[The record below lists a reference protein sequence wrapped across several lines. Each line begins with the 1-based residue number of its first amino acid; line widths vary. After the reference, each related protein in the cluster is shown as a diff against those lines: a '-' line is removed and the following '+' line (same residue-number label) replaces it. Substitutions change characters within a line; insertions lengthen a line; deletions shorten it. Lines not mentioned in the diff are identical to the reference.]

1 MCLIQILGSLLTKSL
16 DEDERDALLHQ
27 LSHITNAGSELIDT
41 IINMNPSNKDDLLL
55 ILGALARNN
64 DAAIQSKVVNELTRR
79 LDAAKLSGNSSEYIV
94 TINYALGNTGSRLAI
109 NALLSNLDHDD
120 LDTQVAVIRSLEVH
134 LDQPA
139 VQQALITL
147 LATITEDKVLE
158 EVLMILKDG
167 FNSNVFKNPNVH
179 MLNAVVNA
187 TIRLENPNLYELL
200 IDYLAVVGTDE
211 ALRNIIIIMQQD
223 NYGEVMHE
231 HSDGDTRVKRGWD
244 TTSSFYN
251 LIASYYDRRRDVL
264 TYPRYKS
271 YLMGRNYGIR
281 SLYFQIGA
289 GSFAGTYC
297 STTTKRMKLFN
308 KVAARVIVLGHTL
321 EVARLEYSERTSGS
335 WRYHKVYV
343 KLGSSVRTN
352 VYKSSYVSCTSSNKN
367 WWYKSATVFTYK
379 YDYYVY
385 VATISFYIY
394 GTVSTRGD
402 GGICMCPASLSACA
416 QITPSITL
424 RVTGGASVNLA
435 VCNYNYSTNYHITRK
450 CSSILKML
458 KIISSNCIP

>member
-1 MCLIQILGSLLTKSL
+1 MSQ
-16 DEDERDALLHQ
+16 
-27 LSHITNAGSELIDT
+27 ITNAGATLIDT
-41 IINMNPSNKDDLLL
+41 IIKMNPANEDDLLL

-64 DAAIQSKVVNELTRR
+64 DAAIQSKVVNDLIRR
-79 LDAAKLSGNSSEYIV
+79 LEAAKSSGNSSEDIV

-109 NALLSNLDHDD
+109 GALLSGLDHDD
-120 LDTQVAVIRSLEVH
+120 LDAQVAVIRSLDVH

-158 EVLMILKDG
+158 EVLLILKDG
-167 FNSNVFKNPNVH
+167 FNSNVFNNPNKD
-179 MLNAVVNA
+179 MLNAVINA

-200 IDYLAVVGTDE
+200 IEYLTIIGTDE
-211 ALRNIIIIMQQD
+211 ALRNIIIIMQQE

-231 HSDGDTRVKRGWD
+231 HAAGDSRVKRGWD
-244 TTSSFYN
+244 STNSFYN
-251 LIASYYDRRRDVL
+251 LIASYYDRRSDVL

-271 YLMGRNYGIR
+271 YLMGRNYGIN

-289 GSFAGTYC
+289 GTFAGTYY
-297 STTTKRMKLFN
+297 SSATKRMKLFN
-308 KVAARVIVLGHTL
+308 KVAARVIVLGKTI

-343 KLGSSVRTN
+343 KLGSTVRTN
-352 VYKSSYVSCTSSNKN
+352 VYKPSYVGCTSSNRN
-367 WWYKSATVFTYK
+367 WWYKSSSVFTYR
-379 YDYYVY
+379 YNYYVY
-385 VATISFYIY
+385 VATISFYIS

-416 QITPSITL
+416 EITPSVTL
-424 RVTGGASVNLA
+424 RITGGASVNLA
-435 VCNYNYSTNYHITRK
+435 VCSYN
-450 CSSILKML
+450 
-458 KIISSNCIP
+458 